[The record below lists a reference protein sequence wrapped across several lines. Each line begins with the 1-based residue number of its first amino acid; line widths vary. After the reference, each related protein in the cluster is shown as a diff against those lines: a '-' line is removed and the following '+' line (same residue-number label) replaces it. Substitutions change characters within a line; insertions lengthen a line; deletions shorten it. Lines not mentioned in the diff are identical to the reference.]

1 MRYPGIMTQPG
12 AAPSPAGPAATPR
25 PGRYRLDPARTTIR
39 ADVPAMFGLV
49 TVHGTF
55 RLTVGEVHIAEDPG
69 QSSVRLTIDA
79 GSFSSGLGMRDM
91 DVLSAALLDASA
103 YPEIAFAGR
112 GPRPDGTGWLL
123 PGEVTAHGVT
133 APVEIRITLAGG
145 ADGVARFR
153 AVARLERTSFG
164 ITKKKGMVGTTVG
177 LTVEAA
183 CVPA

>member
-1 MRYPGIMTQPG
+1 MTQPIPG
-12 AAPSPAGPAATPR
+12 ASAAAAPP
-25 PGRYRLDPARTTIR
+25 PGRYRLDPALTSIR
-39 ADVPAMFGLV
+39 ADVPVMFGLI

-55 RLTVGEVHIAEDPG
+55 RLASGEVHIAEDPR

-79 GSFSSGLGMRDM
+79 GSFSSDLGMLDG
-91 DVLSAALLDASA
+91 DVLSAALLDSSA
-103 YPEIAFAGR
+103 YPEIAFTGR
-112 GPRPDGTGWLL
+112 GPRPDGVGWLL

-145 ADGVARFR
+145 GDGVARFR

-164 ITKKKGMVGTTVG
+164 ITNKKGMVGTTVD

-183 CVPA
+183 CVRA

>member
-1 MRYPGIMTQPG
+1 MNQPSPG
-12 AAPSPAGPAATPR
+12 ASAAAPP

-55 RLTVGEVHIAEDPG
+55 RLAAGEVHIAADPG
-69 QSSVRLTIDA
+69 QSSVRLIIDA
-79 GSFSSGLGMRDM
+79 GSFSSGLGVRAADAM
-91 DVLSAALLDASA
+91 SAALLDASA
-103 YPEIAFAGR
+103 YPEIAFTGR
-112 GPRPDGTGWLL
+112 GPRPDGAGWLL
-123 PGEVTAHGVT
+123 AGEVTAHGVT
-133 APVEIRITLAGG
+133 APVEIRITLA
-145 ADGVARFR
+145 AADDGVARFR

-164 ITKKKGMVGTTVG
+164 ITKKQGMVGTTVD